1 MSSFP
6 SLSLGLARAV
16 RFGQCCAIVVAMA
29 CVRVGGDPLEDARHL
44 RVGLDPRTEADAIER
59 RLVQDGFSRVTRVDA
74 VGAVGLA
81 MRDDAGRS
89 VLRVVTRRGL
99 VLAVQAPTEALTR
112 SEVGLVEA
120 PADLDGDGYVELVA
134 AATDVAVE
142 RRCLALVRVLE
153 DGGLVEVTPDL
164 RALGGDACLEV
175 LSDVGA
181 DGRFEVVAVT
191 RFPVIAWGRPPQVA
205 VAFAPTP
212 CQPEEPVAAPGACW
226 RSLVGDRA
234 VGFVARERAGRESAL
249 RAARSAGDVAAVYR
263 LGVELAALA
272 RHSGA
277 TTDAQVGVL
286 RGAADGL
293 TLRAAARERW
303 LVAADYIRR
312 GWRTEAEVEAQTA
325 EAGAVTDADA
335 AEAAATEAEAAAVV
349 TEARPVIPADGG
361 SGER

>member
-6 SLSLGLARAV
+6 SLSLGLARAA
-16 RFGQCCAIVVAMA
+16 RFGQCCAIVVSVA
-29 CVRVGGDPLEDARHL
+29 CVRGGGDPLEDARHL

-59 RLVQDGFSRVTRVDA
+59 RLVQDGFFRVTRVDA

-89 VLRVVTRRGL
+89 VLRIVTRRGL
-99 VLAVQAPTEALTR
+99 VLAVEAPTEALTR

-175 LSDVGA
+175 LSDLEV
-181 DGRFEVVAVT
+181 DGRFEVVAIT
-191 RFPVIAWGRPPQVA
+191 RFPAIAWGRAPQVA

-212 CQPEEPVAAPGACW
+212 HEPEELAAAPGACW
-226 RSLVGDRA
+226 RALVGDPA
-234 VGFVARERAGRESAL
+234 VGFFARERADRESGL
-249 RAARSAGDVAAVYR
+249 RAARGAGDVAAVYR

-277 TTDAQVGVL
+277 TTEAQVGVL

-293 TLRAAARERW
+293 TLSTAARKRW
-303 LVAADYIRR
+303 LGAVDYIRR
-312 GWRTEAEVEAQTA
+312 GWRTEAEA
-325 EAGAVTDADA
+325 EAVAAEVTD
-335 AEAAATEAEAAAVV
+335 AEAAAEVDAASTAVGASGV
-349 TEARPVIPADGG
+349 SRGDGG